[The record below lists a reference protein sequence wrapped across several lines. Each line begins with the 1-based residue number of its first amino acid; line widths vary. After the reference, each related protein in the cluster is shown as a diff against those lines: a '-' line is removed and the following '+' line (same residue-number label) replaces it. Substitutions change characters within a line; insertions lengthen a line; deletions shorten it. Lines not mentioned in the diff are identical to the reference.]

1 MAHKEHLSWSSHSSF
16 SICVGCN
23 GPRESNDIGGGREI
37 MHSVPFPTVIT
48 GCLTLHRPFV
58 LTCSALVL
66 SALVNR
72 SHNRVLHEPL
82 VAWPNDLPAE
92 QVCNI
97 LLDRGDLSYRA
108 TKGWT
113 WPAASTVNIHIT
125 VAKGSC
131 SLRPLG
137 FLFQWWWLSGIL
149 NDKVKGLKTQL
160 FKILWIINI
169 FNFGT

>member
-1 MAHKEHLSWSSHSSF
+1 MLPWQSRLGVSGKPICCFFGAQNYYIICFMAHKEHLSWSSRSSF

-66 SALVNR
+66 SALVN
-72 SHNRVLHEPL
+72 NLVLHEPL

-108 TKGWT
+108 NKG
-113 WPAASTVNIHIT
+113 
-125 VAKGSC
+125 
-131 SLRPLG
+131 
-137 FLFQWWWLSGIL
+137 
-149 NDKVKGLKTQL
+149 
-160 FKILWIINI
+160 
-169 FNFGT
+169 